1 MKMKS
6 SLDTILLNI
15 IGAVILGL
23 MALFCII
30 PFLLVISGSLSDNS
44 TVIAHGYSFFPTKA
58 SFNAYRAIFA
68 MPKLIGRAY
77 EITLL
82 VTFAGTVAALFV
94 VTTAAYVLSRKD
106 FPFRNALAFYFY
118 FTTLFS
124 GGLVAYYIIMVRYY
138 QMKNSLLALI
148 IPALVNPFYILMMRN
163 FITQTIHE
171 ALIESAR
178 IDGAGDFRIYLQIVM
193 PLLKPALATIG
204 LFIGLG
210 YWNDWYNAMLFLN
223 NEKMYPLQ
231 YVLYRILTQ
240 AQNLALVMN
249 SNVKIDPPKETIK
262 LALTVV
268 TIGPIVLAYPFVQ
281 KYFVKGLTI
290 GAVKG

>member
-1 MKMKS
+1 MKIKAGI
-6 SLDTILLNI
+6 DTILINI
-15 IGAVILGL
+15 IGAVVLGI
-23 MALFCII
+23 MGLFCIL
-30 PFLLVISGSLSDNS
+30 PFLLVVSGSLTDD
-44 TVIAHGYSFFPTKA
+44 TIVIVHGYSFFPAKL
-58 SFNAYRAIFA
+58 SLDAYRAVFS
-68 MPKLIGRAY
+68 MPKLVGNAY
-77 EITLL
+77 QITLL
-82 VTFAGTVAALFV
+82 ITSTGTVAALFV

-106 FPFRNALAFYFY
+106 FPIRNAMAFYFY

-124 GGLVAYYIIMVRYY
+124 GGLVAYYVIMIRYY

-163 FITQTIHE
+163 FITQSVHE
-171 ALIESAR
+171 ALVESAR

-193 PLLKPALATIG
+193 PLLTPALATIG
-204 LFIGLG
+204 LFIALG

-223 NEKMYPLQ
+223 QEKLYPLQ

-240 AQNLALVMN
+240 AQNMALVMN
-249 SNVKIDPPKETIK
+249 ANVDIQPPKETIK
-262 LALTVV
+262 LSLTVV